1 MKCHT
6 MGGQC
11 SICERYAESASAY
24 CCREDVDDQKEC
36 SDSELR
42 VIWTPKASIF
52 TYRLNQQTPP
62 SHNKLQCMQLDEAI
76 PPSVGDILGEEH
88 AEILTP
94 MGKTVLSK
102 DVNKICFDD
111 YAHTVH

>member
-6 MGGQC
+6 MGGPC

-24 CCREDVDDQKEC
+24 CCREDTGMNDQKEC
-36 SDSELR
+36 SESELR

-52 TYRLNQQTPP
+52 TYRLKQQTPS
-62 SHNKLQCMQLDEAI
+62 SHNKLKCIQLDEAI

-88 AEILTP
+88 AEILTLNTDTRYYV
-94 MGKTVLSK
+94 MIFDSGGISGGSK
-102 DVNKICFDD
+102 
-111 YAHTVH
+111 